1 MITHARLCV
10 LGYAV
15 LVAVL
20 VSVNGAQLP
29 AQQFQPGQ
37 QTPQDIFL
45 LAPRALQ
52 RLLSE
57 GRTAIAEGR
66 FSDGVDALGAILQ
79 DDNEDIQADL
89 RGQDFFL
96 RPGTGESIQSIKNRA
111 IEELNQLPEEGRR
124 TLEIQF
130 GVKARQLLDQALAKQ
145 DIEQVS
151 TVARRFVHTEAG
163 YDAMLLVAQ
172 YKMTTGSPL
181 TAASILRTLLNY
193 PMARKRFG
201 VELAQTAAVCW
212 LQSGNRSRAVATLER
227 AGKDFAGSSLTIR
240 GQQIAIDNI
249 DAIIKALEAD
259 SIERNLDRSVKS
271 WLVTGGSAAR
281 NATSD
286 IGMPLPNVHWSY
298 WIHSSRPEGMALL
311 EAEETERKNGR
322 LLLPR
327 IELRMVGDT
336 VISRS
341 NDSNIIGIDIDTG
354 LFKWQRPTSGSAA
367 PLKEPAWNTGDN
379 QLSTE
384 LKNRIWGSNSFGR
397 ITCDSQRCYYV
408 VQKQSDMEEVRALGM
423 GARYASTTRLEALSI
438 AGEGAIIWSLGGVD
452 SVEPTLAGAFF
463 LGPPLP
469 YGGQL
474 YTLVEINGQTELV
487 VLDPAS
493 GKLLWR
499 QQLSA
504 TQLQI
509 EFDQARQSQGLT
521 PSIADGIIVCPT
533 GSGGL
538 VAMDLMSRSLRWGV
552 TYGMVNAFRNLQF
565 GGGAFGGTEYDP
577 LNSRWFDESLVI
589 ENGFVVVTPPESEL
603 LFCLDLLTGEE
614 LIRRPRAGASYV
626 AGIYGKS
633 VVLVN
638 GRSVQ
643 ALDLQVALDQ
653 RHANDMKKGQTPE
666 TRPAIRPRQ
675 GDPRAMANNVRTRW
689 DTQFPEGQTLVG
701 RGIWRDGSMLLPLTN
716 GRIIEIDLETGKI
729 TNSCTVSTNLGNL
742 FAHDNIL
749 FSVGPTD
756 VTAFYTRK
764 HLESSVESRLAKNPK
779 DTWGLNH
786 KAQLLLADK
795 KTVEAFQL
803 LLASYEINPQDYE
816 TRDYLVDA
824 MLVGL
829 QEDFANFSKYAAQLD
844 SVVQPETPY
853 RVKYL
858 QLLAKGLIDQ
868 GDHVG
873 AIKRLWDIMSERRM
887 ALIQGAQTRNAPMQV
902 EPLRAVDLDTWFAV
916 ELGRLYEK
924 CSPQQKDEVRS
935 WVVDAFSKLKSTV
948 VTVRRQV
955 LRHMLQLPA
964 AEQENLDL
972 ATTLLEI
979 TDHSG
984 VDQRRNEQTS
994 AEQILTTLMG
1004 SSNADIRKKATE
1016 LMAKVPESDVGI
1028 PDLGDAKD
1036 GPWPSGLLTRQVDD
1050 SDDGI
1055 YSLGK
1060 PIEMIGNRFGRPPFN
1075 IANSDRLVFT
1085 DINGKTI
1092 SHLGYRHATS
1102 DLGGSYMRAEVRG
1115 GLILLETTSEI
1126 VAIDFYH
1133 RRDTNQAIL
1142 WRYSLDNASPREQF
1156 QQPRNMDATTG
1167 LLGIPR
1173 VARIKTDDRP
1183 YVEVGPLMMGAK
1195 IVQNGGSIIGLDPY
1209 SGRKLWSRD
1218 GYGSDVEF
1226 AGASD
1231 SNTLVVVNPAK
1242 SKTELI
1248 DARDGKVIGQNNFLV
1263 EEMGSRF
1270 KDRTKQKWER
1280 WYSYENWMVDY
1291 LDNGESQVRLR
1302 VWNPLEEKILLDTLL
1317 PSTARVTQSQRS
1329 QLAIVVPTGQL
1340 QLVDL
1345 ESGQI
1350 SKFDVPVDAELEKVS
1365 MLQFGDRMV
1374 ILNNASAVP
1383 GRQLLNASDLPASGY
1398 IYCVN
1403 AKTKQME
1410 WSEPG
1415 RMFNM
1420 AVPQIQPRNSPYLV
1434 ASRLNQGS
1442 TTTTVLLLD
1451 LRTGKI
1457 AYSIDGPK
1465 LDRPTMLSI
1474 ELRPQSHE
1482 IALMIGEKFF
1492 RFRATDEPAPPEP
1505 IINFG
1510 FTIQREVPIKRDSTG
1525 LFDQ

>member
-1 MITHARLCV
+1 MNTHARLCV
-10 LGYAV
+10 LGFAI
-15 LVAVL
+15 LVA
-20 VSVNGAQLP
+20 VNGAQLP
-29 AQQFQPGQ
+29 AQQFQPGL

-52 RLLSE
+52 RLLVE
-57 GRTAIAEGR
+57 GRTAISEGR

-111 IEELNQLPEEGRR
+111 IEELNQLPDEGRR

-181 TAASILRTLLNY
+181 TAASILRSLLNY

-201 VELAQTAAVCW
+201 VDLAQSAAVCW

-227 AGKDFAGSSLTIR
+227 AAKDFAGSSLTIR
-240 GQQIAIDNI
+240 GQQIPIESTDGI
-249 DAIIKALEAD
+249 MKALEAD
-259 SIERNLDRSVKS
+259 SIQRNLDRSVES
-271 WLVTGGSAAR
+271 WLVTGGSASR

-298 WIHSSRPEGMALL
+298 EIHSSRPERMALL
-311 EAEETERKNGR
+311 EAEESERKNGR

-327 IELRMVGDT
+327 FELRMVGET

-341 NDSNIIGIDIDTG
+341 NDSNIVGIDIATG
-354 LFKWQRPTSGSAA
+354 RFRWQRPSSGTAA
-367 PLKEPAWNTGDN
+367 PLKEPNWNSGDS

-397 ITCDSQRCYYV
+397 ITCDSQRCYHI

-438 AGEGAIIWSLGGVD
+438 AGEGAIKWSLGGVD
-452 SVEPTLAGAFF
+452 SVDPTLAGAFF

-474 YTLVEINGQTELV
+474 YSLVEINGQTELV

-499 QQLSA
+499 QQLAA
-504 TQLQI
+504 TQLPI
-509 EFDQARQSQGLT
+509 EFDQGRQSQGLT

-533 GSGGL
+533 GNGGV
-538 VAMDLMSRSLRWGV
+538 VALDLMSRSLKWGV
-552 TYGMVNAFRNLQF
+552 TYGVNNNFRNLQF
-565 GGGAFGGTEYDP
+565 GGGAFGGTDYDP

-589 ENGFVVVTPPESEL
+589 ENGIVVLTPPESEV
-603 LFCLDLLTGEE
+603 LFCFDLLTGEE

-626 AGIYGKS
+626 AGVYGKS
-633 VVLVN
+633 IVLVN

-643 ALDLQVALDQ
+643 ALDLQFALDQ
-653 RHANDMKKGQTPE
+653 RHANDMKKGQSAE
-666 TRPAIRPRQ
+666 TRPAMRPRQ
-675 GDPRAMANNVRTRW
+675 GDQRAIPNNVRTRW

-701 RGIWRDGSMLLPLTN
+701 RGIWREGSMLLPLTN

-729 TNSCTVSTNLGNL
+729 TSSCKVSTNLGNL
-742 FAHDNIL
+742 FAHNNIL

-795 KTVEAFQL
+795 KTVEAFNL
-803 LLASYEINPQDYE
+803 LLESYAIDSQDYE

-829 QEDFANFSKYAAQLD
+829 QEDFDYFSKYATQLD
-844 SVVQPETPY
+844 SVVQPENPY
-853 RVKYL
+853 RIQYL
-858 QLLAKGLIDQ
+858 QLLAKGLIDK
-868 GDHVG
+868 GEHVG

-887 ALIQGAQTRNAPMQV
+887 ALIQGALTRSTLMQV
-902 EPLRAVDLDTWFAV
+902 EPQRGVDLDTWFAV

-924 CSPQQKDEVRS
+924 CSPQQKEEVRG
-935 WVVDAFSKLKSTV
+935 WVVDAFAKLRSTV

-972 ATTLLEI
+972 ATSLLEI
-979 TDHSG
+979 TDHG
-984 VDQRRNEQTS
+984 GIDQRRNEQTN
-994 AEQILTTLMG
+994 AEQILMTLMG
-1004 SSNADIRKKATE
+1004 SSNPEVRTKATE
-1016 LMAKVPESDVGI
+1016 LMAQVPESDVGI
-1028 PDLGDAKD
+1028 PYLGDVKV
-1036 GPWPSGLLTRQVDD
+1036 GPWPEGLLVRQVDD

-1055 YSLGK
+1055 YTLGK
-1060 PIEMIGNRFGRPPFN
+1060 PIEIIGNRFGRPPFN

-1092 SHLGYRHATS
+1092 SHLGYRNATS

-1173 VARIKTDDRP
+1173 VARIKMDDRP
-1183 YVEVGPLMMGAK
+1183 YVEVGPLMLGAK

-1218 GYGSDVEF
+1218 GYGSDIEF

-1248 DARDGKVIGQNNFLV
+1248 DARDGKVIGQNTYLV
-1263 EEMGSRF
+1263 EEMGSRLR
-1270 KDRTKQKWER
+1270 DRSKPKWER

-1291 LDNGESQVRLR
+1291 VDNGESQVRLR
-1302 VWNPLEEKILLDTLL
+1302 IWNPLEEKILLDTLL

-1350 SKFDVPVDAELEKVS
+1350 SKFDVPVDAELDKVS
-1365 MLQFGDRMV
+1365 LLQFGERLV
-1374 ILNNASAVP
+1374 VLSNASSVP
-1383 GRQLLNASDLPASGY
+1383 GRQLLSASDLPASGFV
-1398 IYCVN
+1398 YCIN
-1403 AKTKQME
+1403 TKTKKLE

-1415 RMFNM
+1415 RMYNM

-1434 ASRLNQGS
+1434 ASRLNPGS

-1457 AYSIDGPK
+1457 AYAIEGPK
-1465 LDRPTMLSI
+1465 LDRPTMMSI

-1482 IALMIGEKFF
+1482 VALMIGEKFY
-1492 RFRATDEPAPPEP
+1492 RLKATDEPAPPEP